1 MRKPITL
8 ALLAPTLAA
17 ACLSVLAVGGPTS
30 TSAADDGLSVR
41 ADSGW
46 DLIAPVVVED
56 SGWDQPKP

>member
-1 MRKPITL
+1 MRKPIIL

-17 ACLSVLAVGGPTS
+17 ACLGLLAAGGP
-30 TSAADDGLSVR
+30 SAAPATDGGHSVR

-46 DLIAPVVVED
+46 DIHPVVVDD